1 MRKFSYVITIL
12 LAWLASFDVS
22 SAQGFKQASLND
34 GPYIFKVKDDF
45 KVKWIEKG
53 KFKRSNAN
61 PEDFPEVKKKF
72 NLLFDYK
79 DLTDTYL
86 LRNEHNQV
94 YKGVD
99 SISIISDIHGEFGFY
114 IGLLKGMGIID
125 KNLNWSFGT
134 GHLVVL
140 GDVFDRGDMVT
151 EALWHLFGLEK
162 QAAKAGGM
170 VHLLLGNHEFMVL
183 SNEVRY
189 TSNKYYEVEKLMF
202 TSYSDLYSGESVLG
216 RWLRTKPVMI
226 SINDILFVH
235 GGISIDMV
243 RRNLNLEITNRIYSE
258 KILGKDTKT
267 INQNEDLKFLN
278 NENGPI
284 WYRGYFDNSVFC
296 EMKMDSILTFY
307 SMKHIVVGHTQC
319 DVINTLFGSKVLGID
334 TGVQDEVP
342 SEMLLIK
349 QGKFYRGLS
358 SGERIRLETAEQSL
372 SPTAR

>member
-1 MRKFSYVITIL
+1 MRQFSYLIIIL
-12 LAWLASFDVS
+12 FAGLAFFDVS
-22 SAQGFKQASLND
+22 LGQGLKKASLND
-34 GPYIFKVKDDF
+34 GPYIFKVNDSF
-45 KVKWIEKG
+45 KVRWIENG
-53 KFKRSNAN
+53 QLKRSNVKA
-61 PEDFPEVKKKF
+61 EDFPEIKKKF

-79 DLTDTYL
+79 DLSDTYL
-86 LRNEHNQV
+86 LKKEHNQV

-99 SISIISDIHGEFGFY
+99 SISIISDIHGEYGFY
-114 IGLLKGMGIID
+114 IDLLKGMGIID
-125 KNLNWSFGT
+125 KNLNWSFGK

-162 QAAKAGGM
+162 QAEKAGGKI
-170 VHLLLGNHEFMVL
+170 HLLLGNHEFMIL

-189 TSNKYYEVEKLMF
+189 SSNKYYEIEKLMF
-202 TSYSDLYSGESVLG
+202 TSYSDLYSDESVLG

-258 KILGKDTKT
+258 RILGKDTKT
-267 INQNEDLKFLN
+267 INENEDLKFLI

-307 SMKHIVVGHTQC
+307 SMKQIVVGHTQC

-349 QGKFYRGLS
+349 EGKYYRGLA
-358 SGERIRLETAEQSL
+358 SGERIRLETAEQSS